1 MTPEQLA
8 GLFHETYER
17 LAPQFG
23 YETRKETAVSWD
35 DIPADNPNKR
45 LMIAVCGEVLPAVL
59 SRPIPSARLVTMVN
73 QLVVEAQVRQLMD
86 EAVSKAIDEMV
97 QKAASDLGDLA

>member
-1 MTPEQLA
+1 
-8 GLFHETYER
+8 
-17 LAPQFG
+17 
-23 YETRKETAVSWD
+23 
-35 DIPADNPNKR
+35 
-45 LMIAVCGEVLPAVL
+45 
-59 SRPIPSARLVTMVN
+59 MVN